1 MEREEIDIN
10 IFDILKALKK
20 RWIMI
25 AEIVLVCTIIS
36 VAYSFFIAD
45 PIYDT
50 TTKVFIGKQVSQNSG
65 QYDVNEV
72 SMFQKLMETYAG
84 FAKSSDLIDKA
95 MSDNNIDLTSDE
107 VLKNF
112 SVTTGEQDQF
122 LTFKYSSKK
131 IDEGVKVLEAITE
144 EFIETTSTH
153 IPNGTVAVIE
163 SPKYPTKPSSPNKP
177 KNIVIAILFGL
188 IVGVGS
194 TLLLEYLD
202 NTVNSKDEIEKLLGV
217 PVIGVVPEANGEE
230 VTNTKTVKA
239 DKSRRRGEYSA

>member
-1 MEREEIDIN
+1 
-10 IFDILKALKK
+10 
-20 RWIMI
+20 
-25 AEIVLVCTIIS
+25 
-36 VAYSFFIAD
+36 
-45 PIYDT
+45 
-50 TTKVFIGKQVSQNSG
+50 
-65 QYDVNEV
+65 
-72 SMFQKLMETYAG
+72 METYAG

-144 EFIETTSTH
+144 EFIETTGTH

-194 TLLLEYLD
+194 TLLFEYLD

-230 VTNTKTVKA
+230 VTNTKTVKT
-239 DKSRRRGEYSA
+239 DKTRRRGEYSA